1 MNFDTNR
8 DPDPVY
14 ERIGRQAAALLQLR
28 RFVLF
33 ALAASLAACVMLSA
47 VILTQK
53 DKSRTIVIA
62 PAEST
67 VTYSAEDDDV
77 SANLLERFAM
87 SALGLISNM
96 TPATASWQTETFL
109 KYAAPEAYGEMA
121 AALRGGADMLAV
133 ASVQEGIQLR
143 EKTIGAP
150 ILVLGAVTGA
160 DAAAG
165 VEYGLIQTVCSPE
178 MVRLCEQSAAALGKT
193 AEVHLKIDTGMGRIG
208 VRTPEEK
215 AQVMQEL
222 ASSPHVR
229 LTGVFTHFADADG
242 DDDGEEYTR
251 RQFRIFREMTADLPR
266 EVIRHCC
273 NSAAIHRFP
282 EMMMDMVRVGISLY
296 GYPPVPVHPPL
307 GLEPAMTWTAK
318 ISYIKELP
326 AGAFVSY
333 GRTYRCGQT
342 VRVATV
348 TCGYADGY
356 HRAAGGEGFVLIHGQ
371 RRKRSDPDGTR
382 RRRNGDCRRPGGMG
396 RNHIL

>member
-1 MNFDTNR
+1 MFYRNR
-8 DPDPVY
+8 RVIDLRIIRRNM
-14 ERIGRQAAALLQLR
+14 ERIRGCVPAGVRT
-28 RFVLF
+28 
-33 ALAASLAACVMLSA
+33 LAVVKA
-47 VILTQK
+47 
-53 DKSRTIVIA
+53 D
-62 PAEST
+62 
-67 VTYSAEDDDV
+67 
-77 SANLLERFAM
+77 
-87 SALGLISNM
+87 
-96 TPATASWQTETFL
+96 
-109 KYAAPEAYGEMA
+109 AYGHGAVPCAA

-143 EKTIGAP
+143 EESIGAP

-222 ASSPHVR
+222 TSSPHVR

-251 RQFRIFREMTADLPR
+251 RQFSIFREMTADLPR

-371 RRKRSDPDGTR
+371 RRKILGRVCMDQLMADITGMENVLP
-382 RRRNGDCRRPGGMG
+382 GDEVTLMG
-396 RNHIL
+396 RDGDETVTAEDLAGWAGTISYEILLSVGSRVEREFVADSEEKGAIEP